1 MFILNVS
8 FDPFGSIIFG
18 FAVEVAVKIDE
29 VHLLMCPLKI
39 LDNTAIGNLHQY
51 FCEELVS

>member
-18 FAVEVAVKIDE
+18 FAVEVAVKIDD
-29 VHLLMCPLKI
+29 VHLLVGPLKI
-39 LDNTAIGNLHQY
+39 LDNTAIGNFHQD
-51 FCEELVS
+51 FCEQLVS